1 MKNVWIV
8 GATSDV
14 ALATADLLAAKG
26 YNLILGGR
34 RLEPLTAKAEELSKK
49 YSIQAVAHPF
59 DGLDYASHQE
69 SLRKAVE
76 AFGSLDGVI
85 VAHGYLGDQKK
96 GEKEWEEAERILH
109 TNYTSKV
116 SVLNHVA
123 NYMEEK
129 KSGWICCISS
139 VAGDRGRQSNYLYGS
154 AKGAASLYLQ
164 GLRNRLAKSGV
175 HVVTVK
181 PGFIA
186 TKMTKELN
194 LQGPLVA
201 TPEKVAKD
209 IVRAIEKKKNV
220 VYTPWFW
227 RGIMRIVKSI
237 PEFIFKKM
245 SM

>member
-14 ALATADLLAAKG
+14 ALSTAEILAAKG

-34 RLEPLTAKAEELSKK
+34 RMDTLTAKATELAQK
-49 YSIQAVAHPF
+49 YPIQAVAQPF
-59 DGLDYASHQE
+59 DGLDYASHKE
-69 SLRKAVE
+69 SVEKAV
-76 AFGSLDGVI
+76 ATFGSLDGVI

-96 GEKEWEEAERILH
+96 GEQDWEEAERILH
-109 TNYTSKV
+109 TNFTSKV

-123 NYMEEK
+123 NYMEK
-129 KSGWICCISS
+129 QKAGWICAITS
-139 VAGDRGRQSNYLYGS
+139 VAGDRGRQSNFLYGS
-154 AKGAASLYLQ
+154 SKGAASLYLQ

-186 TKMTKELN
+186 TKMTKDLD
-194 LQGPLVA
+194 LKGPLVA
-201 TPEKVAKD
+201 TPEQVAK
-209 IVRAIEKKKNV
+209 VMVSAIEGKKNV
-220 VYTPWFW
+220 VYAPWFW
-227 RGIMRIVKSI
+227 RGIMRVVKTI